1 LRVTWWLTTVT
12 QTDTNMNI
20 KEKLQADLDEAKA
33 KVADLEQ
40 KIASI
45 PAEVENIA
53 EEAWDKVKD
62 FFKGL

>member
-1 LRVTWWLTTVT
+1 
-12 QTDTNMNI
+12 MNI
-20 KEKLQADLDEAKA
+20 KAALQAQIEAKRQEIA
-33 KVADLEQ
+33 ELEA

-45 PAEVENIA
+45 PAEVEHIA

>member
-1 LRVTWWLTTVT
+1 V
-12 QTDTNMNI
+12 NI
-20 KEKLQADLDEAKA
+20 KEKLQADLDEAKQ

-45 PAEVENIA
+45 PEEVQHIA
-53 EEAWDKVKD
+53 EEAWEKVSS

>member
-1 LRVTWWLTTVT
+1 
-12 QTDTNMNI
+12 MNI
-20 KEKLQADLDEAKA
+20 KEKLQSDLDAKRQE
-33 KVADLEQ
+33 VAQLEQ
-40 KIASI
+40 QIANI